1 MELMLRDGDYVADG
15 RGGVKRTEGGEEVLQ
30 RVLFQL
36 GARRG
41 AFPLL
46 PQVGSELWRLP
57 RAKGQQREALAAQ
70 YVSQA
75 LAGEQDLEVTECVL
89 EEREGSPWLTVRLTL
104 RGTPLE
110 AELAL

>member
-1 MELMLRDGDYVADG
+1 MELMMQNGDYISDG
-15 RGGVKRTEGGEEVLQ
+15 RGGVKRSEGGEEILQ

-36 GARRG
+36 SARRG

-57 RAKGQQREALAAQ
+57 RAKEQQRAALAAQ

-75 LAGEQDLEVTECVL
+75 LAGERDLEIDECVL
-89 EEREGSPWLTVRLTL
+89 EEREGTPWLTVRLTWQ
-104 RGTPLE
+104 GTPLE

>member
-36 GARRG
+36 GARMG

-46 PQVGSELWRLP
+46 PQVGSELWRVP
-57 RAKGQQREALAAQ
+57 SGQRTAARGSGGA
-70 YVSQA
+70 VCFQA

-89 EEREGSPWLTVRLTL
+89 EEREGAPWLTVRLTW

>member
-41 AFPLL
+41 DRKS
-46 PQVGSELWRLP
+46 V
-57 RAKGQQREALAAQ
+57 
-70 YVSQA
+70 V
-75 LAGEQDLEVTECVL
+75 
-89 EEREGSPWLTVRLTL
+89 
-104 RGTPLE
+104 
-110 AELAL
+110 

>member
-1 MELMLRDGDYVADG
+1 MELMMQNGDYVSDG
-15 RGGVKRTEGGEEVLQ
+15 RGGVKRSEGGEEILQ

-36 GARRG
+36 SARRG

-57 RAKGQQREALAAQ
+57 RAKEQQRAALAAQ

-75 LAGEQDLEVTECVL
+75 LVGERDLEIDECVL
-89 EEREGSPWLTVRLTL
+89 EEREGTPWLTVRLTWQ
-104 RGTPLE
+104 GTPLE

>member
-1 MELMLRDGDYVADG
+1 MELMMQNGDYVSDG
-15 RGGVKRTEGGEEVLQ
+15 RGGVKRSEGGEEILQ

-36 GARRG
+36 SARRG

-57 RAKGQQREALAAQ
+57 RAKEQ
-70 YVSQA
+70 QA
-75 LAGEQDLEVTECVL
+75 LAGERDLEIDECVL
-89 EEREGSPWLTVRLTL
+89 EEREGTPWLTVRLTWQ
-104 RGTPLE
+104 GTPLE